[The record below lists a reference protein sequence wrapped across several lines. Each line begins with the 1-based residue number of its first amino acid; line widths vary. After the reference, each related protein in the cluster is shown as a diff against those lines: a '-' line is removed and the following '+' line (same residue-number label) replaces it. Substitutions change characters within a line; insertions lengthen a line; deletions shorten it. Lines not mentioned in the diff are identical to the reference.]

1 MLGRLRTYGLFA
13 IITLLFMIMG
23 YVLAGYGMAGNPIQ
37 AMVLFGL
44 FAALMNFGMYFF
56 SHKLVLKS
64 YRAKLIERQ
73 DNPRLWDIVAKIAL
87 RADLPMP
94 QVAIIPMGVPNAF
107 ATGPNPK
114 KAVVAATQGILDM
127 LTDDEL
133 EGVMAH
139 EMAHVNNRDML
150 IMTVAATVAG
160 AITFAAR
167 MLFWNSLFGGNR
179 EQSPAQMLIGV
190 AFMILAPV
198 AALIVQM
205 SISRSRE
212 FEADRVGAQFLEGGL
227 GVLGGGVA
235 DVVALAVE
243 DHRDARRHAGDRVDE
258 HVLAEGAHGLEERR
272 VGLVG
277 ARHVLRHLDDA
288 LQELGGVV
296 HAEPLRVLAGLG
308 VEADA
313 EPSAGALGA
322 GGEAVS
328 EAVHGAASGPPP
340 KNPWDRQSY

>member
-1 MLGRLRTYGLFA
+1 MFGRLRTYGLFA

-37 AMVLFGL
+37 AMVLFGV

-73 DNPRLWDIVAKIAL
+73 DNPRLWDIVAKLAL
-87 RADLPMP
+87 KADLPMP
-94 QVAIIPMGVPNAF
+94 QVAIIPMAVPNAF

-127 LTDDEL
+127 LDDDEL

-139 EMAHVNNRDML
+139 ELAHVNNRDML

-179 EQSPAQMLIGV
+179 DQSPAQMLIGV
-190 AFMILAPV
+190 AFMILAPL

-212 FEADRVGAQFLEGGL
+212 FEADRVGAQISGKPW
-227 GVLGGGVA
+227 
-235 DVVALAVE
+235 AL
-243 DHRDARRHAGDRVDE
+243 
-258 HVLAEGAHGLEERR
+258 
-272 VGLVG
+272 
-277 ARHVLRHLDDA
+277 
-288 LQELGGVV
+288 
-296 HAEPLRVLAGLG
+296 
-308 VEADA
+308 
-313 EPSAGALGA
+313 AGALEKMENVA
-322 GGEAVS
+322 QRYPLREDRANPSTASLFIVNPFKGG
-328 EAVHGAASGPPP
+328 GLSGLFRTHPQTA
-340 KNPWDRQSY
+340 KRVQRLREMTL

>member
-212 FEADRVGAQFLEGGL
+212 FEADRVGAQFCGKPWALASALEKMEGIAQRYPLREDKANPSTASLFIVNPFRGGGL
-227 GVLGGGVA
+227 SNLFRTHPQTAERV
-235 DVVALAVE
+235 
-243 DHRDARRHAGDRVDE
+243 RRLKEMQGF
-258 HVLAEGAHGLEERR
+258 
-272 VGLVG
+272 
-277 ARHVLRHLDDA
+277 
-288 LQELGGVV
+288 
-296 HAEPLRVLAGLG
+296 
-308 VEADA
+308 
-313 EPSAGALGA
+313 
-322 GGEAVS
+322 
-328 EAVHGAASGPPP
+328 
-340 KNPWDRQSY
+340 